1 MKKILFLTVILGVVL
16 MIFTVIGFSVN
27 SQERN
32 MQELNL
38 QTKIGDGKDKEVTPL
53 FDGERRKI
61 VQITL
66 RNKAVLDAHK
76 AAEPIT
82 IQCIAGEGKLIVG
95 QEKEEVDLQKGVLV
109 TIEPNVVH
117 EIRATPKVSI
127 LLTKF
132 KDKWRSKRHAE
143 SCYKFWNMTEII
155 FPPVNIRD
163 NYAGVYIWRMN

>member
-1 MKKILFLTVILGVVL
+1 MKRILFLTVVLGVAL
-16 MIFTVIGFSVN
+16 MIFTVIGFNVN
-27 SQERN
+27 SQERI
-32 MQELNL
+32 MQKLNL

-82 IQCIAGEGKLIVG
+82 IQCVAGKGLLIVG
-95 QEKEEVDLQKGVLV
+95 EEKEEVELKEGMLV

-117 EIRATPKVSI
+117 EIRALSKVSV

-132 KDKWRSKRHAE
+132 KE
-143 SCYKFWNMTEII
+143 N
-155 FPPVNIRD
+155 
-163 NYAGVYIWRMN
+163 

>member
-1 MKKILFLTVILGVVL
+1 MKRILFLTVVLGVAL
-16 MIFTVIGFSVN
+16 MITVIGFNVN

-32 MQELNL
+32 MQKLNL

-53 FDGERRKI
+53 FDGDRRKI

-66 RNKAVLDAHK
+66 RNKAILDAHK

-82 IQCIAGEGKLIVG
+82 IQCVAGKGLLIVG
-95 QEKEEVDLQKGVLV
+95 EEKEEVELKEGVLV

-117 EIRATPKVSI
+117 EIRALSKVSV

-132 KDKWRSKRHAE
+132 KE
-143 SCYKFWNMTEII
+143 N
-155 FPPVNIRD
+155 
-163 NYAGVYIWRMN
+163 

>member
-1 MKKILFLTVILGVVL
+1 MKKILSLTVVLGVVL
-16 MIFTVIGFSVN
+16 MIFTVIGLHVS

-32 MQELNL
+32 MQKLNL

-66 RNKAVLDAHK
+66 RNKAVLDSHK

-82 IQCIAGEGKLIVG
+82 IQCIAGKGLLIVG
-95 QEKEEVDLQKGVLV
+95 EEKEEVELKEGVLV

-117 EIRATPKVSI
+117 EIRALSKVSV

-132 KDKWRSKRHAE
+132 KEK
-143 SCYKFWNMTEII
+143 
-155 FPPVNIRD
+155 
-163 NYAGVYIWRMN
+163 

>member
-1 MKKILFLTVILGVVL
+1 MVLGVVL
-16 MIFTVIGFSVN
+16 MIFTVIGLHVS

-32 MQELNL
+32 MQKLNL

-66 RNKAVLDAHK
+66 RNKAVLDSHK

-82 IQCIAGEGKLIVG
+82 IQCIAGKGLLIVG
-95 QEKEEVDLQKGVLV
+95 EEKEEVELKEGVLV

-117 EIRATPKVSI
+117 EIRALSKVSV

-132 KDKWRSKRHAE
+132 KE
-143 SCYKFWNMTEII
+143 
-155 FPPVNIRD
+155 
-163 NYAGVYIWRMN
+163 

>member
-1 MKKILFLTVILGVVL
+1 MKRILFLTVVLGVAL
-16 MIFTVIGFSVN
+16 MITVIGFNVN

-32 MQELNL
+32 MQKLNL

-82 IQCIAGEGKLIVG
+82 IQCVAGKGLLIVG
-95 QEKEEVDLQKGVLV
+95 EEKAEVELKEGVLV

-117 EIRATPKVSI
+117 EIRAMSKVSI

-132 KDKWRSKRHAE
+132 KDK
-143 SCYKFWNMTEII
+143 
-155 FPPVNIRD
+155 
-163 NYAGVYIWRMN
+163 

>member
-1 MKKILFLTVILGVVL
+1 MKRILFLTVVLGVAL
-16 MIFTVIGFSVN
+16 MITFIGFNVN

-32 MQELNL
+32 MQKLNL

-53 FDGERRKI
+53 FDGDRRKI

-66 RNKAVLDAHK
+66 RNKAILDAHK

-82 IQCIAGEGKLIVG
+82 IQCVAGKGLLIVG
-95 QEKEEVDLQKGVLV
+95 EEKEEVELQEGVLV

-117 EIRATPKVSI
+117 EIRALSKVSV

-132 KDKWRSKRHAE
+132 KEK
-143 SCYKFWNMTEII
+143 
-155 FPPVNIRD
+155 
-163 NYAGVYIWRMN
+163 

>member
-1 MKKILFLTVILGVVL
+1 MKRILFLTVVLGVAL
-16 MIFTVIGFSVN
+16 MITVIGFNVN
-27 SQERN
+27 SQERI
-32 MQELNL
+32 MQKLNL

-82 IQCIAGEGKLIVG
+82 IQCIAGKGLLIVG
-95 QEKEEVDLQKGVLV
+95 EEKEEVELKEGVLV

-117 EIRATPKVSI
+117 EIRALSKVSV

-132 KDKWRSKRHAE
+132 KEK
-143 SCYKFWNMTEII
+143 
-155 FPPVNIRD
+155 
-163 NYAGVYIWRMN
+163 

>member
-1 MKKILFLTVILGVVL
+1 MKRILFLTVVLGVAL
-16 MIFTVIGFSVN
+16 MITFIGFNVN

-32 MQELNL
+32 MQKLNL

-53 FDGERRKI
+53 FDGDRRKI

-66 RNKAVLDAHK
+66 RNKAILDAHK

-82 IQCIAGEGKLIVG
+82 IQCVAGKGLLIVG
-95 QEKEEVDLQKGVLV
+95 KEKEEVELKVGVLV

-117 EIRATPKVSI
+117 EIRALSKVSV

-132 KDKWRSKRHAE
+132 KEK
-143 SCYKFWNMTEII
+143 
-155 FPPVNIRD
+155 
-163 NYAGVYIWRMN
+163 

>member
-1 MKKILFLTVILGVVL
+1 MKRILFLTVVLGVAL
-16 MIFTVIGFSVN
+16 MITVIGFNVN

-32 MQELNL
+32 MQKLNL

-66 RNKAVLDAHK
+66 RNKAILDAHK

-82 IQCIAGEGKLIVG
+82 IQCVAGKGLLIVG
-95 QEKEEVDLQKGVLV
+95 EEKEEVELKEGVLV

-117 EIRATPKVSI
+117 EIRALSKVSV

-132 KDKWRSKRHAE
+132 KEK
-143 SCYKFWNMTEII
+143 
-155 FPPVNIRD
+155 
-163 NYAGVYIWRMN
+163 

>member
-1 MKKILFLTVILGVVL
+1 MKRILFLTVVLGVAL
-16 MIFTVIGFSVN
+16 MITFIGFNVN

-32 MQELNL
+32 MQKLNL

-53 FDGERRKI
+53 FDGDRRKI

-66 RNKAVLDAHK
+66 RNKAILDAHK

-82 IQCIAGEGKLIVG
+82 IQCVAGKGLLIVG
-95 QEKEEVDLQKGVLV
+95 EEKEEVELKVGVLV

-117 EIRATPKVSI
+117 EIRALSKVSV

-132 KDKWRSKRHAE
+132 KE
-143 SCYKFWNMTEII
+143 N
-155 FPPVNIRD
+155 
-163 NYAGVYIWRMN
+163 

>member
-32 MQELNL
+32 MQKLNL

-61 VQITL
+61 VHITL
-66 RNKAVLDAHK
+66 SNKAILDAHK

-82 IQCIAGEGKLIVG
+82 IQCVAGKGLLIVG
-95 QEKEEVDLQKGVLV
+95 EEKEEVELKEGVLV

-117 EIRATPKVSI
+117 EIRALSKVSV

-132 KDKWRSKRHAE
+132 KEK
-143 SCYKFWNMTEII
+143 
-155 FPPVNIRD
+155 
-163 NYAGVYIWRMN
+163 

>member
-1 MKKILFLTVILGVVL
+1 MKKILSLTVVLGVVL
-16 MIFTVIGFSVN
+16 MIFTVIGFHVS

-32 MQELNL
+32 MQKLNL

-82 IQCIAGEGKLIVG
+82 IQCVAGKGLLIVG
-95 QEKEEVDLQKGVLV
+95 EEKAEVELKEGMLV
-109 TIEPNVVH
+109 TIEANVVH
-117 EIRATPKVSI
+117 EIRALSKVSV

-132 KDKWRSKRHAE
+132 KEK
-143 SCYKFWNMTEII
+143 
-155 FPPVNIRD
+155 
-163 NYAGVYIWRMN
+163 

>member
-1 MKKILFLTVILGVVL
+1 MKRILFLTVVLGVAL
-16 MIFTVIGFSVN
+16 MITVIGFNVN

-32 MQELNL
+32 MQKLNL

-66 RNKAVLDAHK
+66 RNKAILDAHK

-82 IQCIAGEGKLIVG
+82 IQCVAGKGLLIVG
-95 QEKEEVDLQKGVLV
+95 EEKEEVELKEGVLV

-117 EIRATPKVSI
+117 EIRALSKVSV

-132 KDKWRSKRHAE
+132 KE
-143 SCYKFWNMTEII
+143 N
-155 FPPVNIRD
+155 
-163 NYAGVYIWRMN
+163 

>member
-1 MKKILFLTVILGVVL
+1 MKRILFLTVVLGVDL
-16 MIFTVIGFSVN
+16 MITVIGFNVN
-27 SQERN
+27 SQERI
-32 MQELNL
+32 MQKLNL

-82 IQCIAGEGKLIVG
+82 IQCVAGKGLLIVG
-95 QEKEEVDLQKGVLV
+95 EEKEEVELKEGMLV

-117 EIRATPKVSI
+117 EIRALSKVSV

-132 KDKWRSKRHAE
+132 KEK
-143 SCYKFWNMTEII
+143 
-155 FPPVNIRD
+155 
-163 NYAGVYIWRMN
+163 

>member
-1 MKKILFLTVILGVVL
+1 
-16 MIFTVIGFSVN
+16 MIFTVIGFNVN

-32 MQELNL
+32 MQKLNL

-82 IQCIAGEGKLIVG
+82 IQCIAGDGKLIVG
-95 QEKEEVDLQKGVLV
+95 KEEVDLQEGVLV

-132 KDKWRSKRHAE
+132 KDK
-143 SCYKFWNMTEII
+143 
-155 FPPVNIRD
+155 
-163 NYAGVYIWRMN
+163 

>member
-1 MKKILFLTVILGVVL
+1 MKRILFLTVVLGVAL
-16 MIFTVIGFSVN
+16 MIFTVIGFNVN

-32 MQELNL
+32 MQKLNL

-53 FDGERRKI
+53 FDGDRRKI

-66 RNKAVLDAHK
+66 RNKAILDAHK

-82 IQCIAGEGKLIVG
+82 IQCVAGKGLLIVG
-95 QEKEEVDLQKGVLV
+95 EEKEEVELKEGVLV

-117 EIRATPKVSI
+117 EIRALSKVSV

-132 KDKWRSKRHAE
+132 KE
-143 SCYKFWNMTEII
+143 N
-155 FPPVNIRD
+155 
-163 NYAGVYIWRMN
+163 

>member
-32 MQELNL
+32 MQKLNL

-132 KDKWRSKRHAE
+132 KDK
-143 SCYKFWNMTEII
+143 
-155 FPPVNIRD
+155 
-163 NYAGVYIWRMN
+163 

>member
-1 MKKILFLTVILGVVL
+1 MKKILFLSVVLGVVL
-16 MIFTVIGFSVN
+16 MIFTVIGFNVN
-27 SQERN
+27 SQERI
-32 MQELNL
+32 MQKLNL

-82 IQCIAGEGKLIVG
+82 IQCVAGKGLLIVG
-95 QEKEEVDLQKGVLV
+95 EEKEEVELKEGMLV
-109 TIEPNVVH
+109 TIEANVVH
-117 EIRATPKVSI
+117 EIRALSKVSV

-132 KDKWRSKRHAE
+132 KEK
-143 SCYKFWNMTEII
+143 
-155 FPPVNIRD
+155 
-163 NYAGVYIWRMN
+163 

>member
-1 MKKILFLTVILGVVL
+1 MKRILFLTVVLGVAL
-16 MIFTVIGFSVN
+16 MIFTVIGFNVN

-32 MQELNL
+32 MQKLNL

-82 IQCIAGEGKLIVG
+82 IQCVAGKGLLIVG
-95 QEKEEVDLQKGVLV
+95 EEKEEVELKEGMLV

-117 EIRATPKVSI
+117 EIRALSKVSV

-132 KDKWRSKRHAE
+132 KEK
-143 SCYKFWNMTEII
+143 
-155 FPPVNIRD
+155 
-163 NYAGVYIWRMN
+163 

>member
-1 MKKILFLTVILGVVL
+1 MKRILFLTVVLGVAL
-16 MIFTVIGFSVN
+16 MIFTVIGFNVN

-32 MQELNL
+32 MQKLNL
-38 QTKIGDGKDKEVTPL
+38 QTKIGDGNDKEVTPL
-53 FDGERRKI
+53 FDGDRRKI

-82 IQCIAGEGKLIVG
+82 IQCVAGKGLLIVG
-95 QEKEEVDLQKGVLV
+95 EEKEEVELKEGVLV

-117 EIRATPKVSI
+117 EIRALSKVSV

-132 KDKWRSKRHAE
+132 KE
-143 SCYKFWNMTEII
+143 N
-155 FPPVNIRD
+155 
-163 NYAGVYIWRMN
+163 

>member
-1 MKKILFLTVILGVVL
+1 MKRILFLTVVLGVAL
-16 MIFTVIGFSVN
+16 MIFTVIGFNVN
-27 SQERN
+27 SQERK
-32 MQELNL
+32 MQKLNL

-66 RNKAVLDAHK
+66 RNKAILDAHK

-82 IQCIAGEGKLIVG
+82 IQCVAGKGLLIVG
-95 QEKEEVDLQKGVLV
+95 EEKEEVELKEGVLV

-117 EIRATPKVSI
+117 EIRALSKVSV

-132 KDKWRSKRHAE
+132 KEK
-143 SCYKFWNMTEII
+143 
-155 FPPVNIRD
+155 
-163 NYAGVYIWRMN
+163 

>member
-1 MKKILFLTVILGVVL
+1 MKRILFLTVVLGVAL
-16 MIFTVIGFSVN
+16 MITFIGFNVN

-32 MQELNL
+32 MQKLNL

-82 IQCIAGEGKLIVG
+82 IQCVAGKGLLIVG
-95 QEKEEVDLQKGVLV
+95 EEKEEVELKVGVLV

-117 EIRATPKVSI
+117 EIRALSKVSV

-132 KDKWRSKRHAE
+132 KEK
-143 SCYKFWNMTEII
+143 
-155 FPPVNIRD
+155 
-163 NYAGVYIWRMN
+163 

>member
-1 MKKILFLTVILGVVL
+1 MKRILFLTVVLGVAL
-16 MIFTVIGFSVN
+16 MITVIGFNVN
-27 SQERN
+27 SQERI
-32 MQELNL
+32 MQKLNL

-82 IQCIAGEGKLIVG
+82 IQCVAGKGLLIVG
-95 QEKEEVDLQKGVLV
+95 EEKAEVELKEGVLV

-117 EIRATPKVSI
+117 EIRAMSKVSI

-132 KDKWRSKRHAE
+132 KDK
-143 SCYKFWNMTEII
+143 
-155 FPPVNIRD
+155 
-163 NYAGVYIWRMN
+163 

>member
-1 MKKILFLTVILGVVL
+1 MKRILFLTVVLGVAL
-16 MIFTVIGFSVN
+16 MITFIGFNVN

-32 MQELNL
+32 MQKLNL

-66 RNKAVLDAHK
+66 RNKAILDAHK

-82 IQCIAGEGKLIVG
+82 IQCVAGKGLLIVG
-95 QEKEEVDLQKGVLV
+95 EEKEEVELKVGVLV

-117 EIRATPKVSI
+117 EIRALSKVSV

-132 KDKWRSKRHAE
+132 KEK
-143 SCYKFWNMTEII
+143 
-155 FPPVNIRD
+155 
-163 NYAGVYIWRMN
+163 